1 MILII
6 LFFSNYRMN
15 IFINNRYRKIYTDER
30 FFYVIYKKNKIN
42 ITKYFK
48 KNGVIKKEY
57 KHLIQQKSK
66 KVGGTGD
73 KLVLCSFNVFTWSG
87 YESYPINF
95 DNEFKKLISEKNVML
110 LLTQED
116 ELQDDDTTESVKAY
130 SKDKSGRFSF
140 ISCINTFLQ
149 FCRGVVPR
157 NAIIIKDTVFDISI
171 ANLHL
176 EGGRFI
182 DLELDDNTFQI
193 YLEIKLALLKEVLK
207 KQPDIILGD
216 FNSVYCN
223 NPILRQQ
230 MYIAQHTY
238 YNNYR
243 NQSPQKPC
251 ERCAVNE
258 TKIKKDE
265 KHPLHLFTSHMSDNY
280 DLNLINR
287 CPISNHKNDKKVL
300 SLKQIISWN
309 DEPFILLKQNGY
321 KYIEPENITVN
332 KKINPTNSRG
342 ENVIDHVWV
351 KESMYERFTFSTEI
365 YDGFGG
371 PVSNLYGLVSDHK
384 PVILTIK
391 KILDSETK
399 ELDSE
404 TKGLDSET
412 KELYSETKGLD
423 SAIRRLDRTSR
434 KPYSATKKRRIY

>member
-1 MILII
+1 
-6 LFFSNYRMN
+6 MN
-15 IFINNRYRKIYTDER
+15 IFINNRYRKIYKNESL
-30 FFYVIYKKNKIN
+30 FYVIYKNNKIN

-48 KNGVIKKEY
+48 KDGVIKKEY
-57 KHLIQQKSK
+57 NHLIQQKLK

-73 KLVLCSFNVFTWSG
+73 KLVLCLLNVFTWSG
-87 YESYPINF
+87 YESFPINF
-95 DNEFKKLISEKNVML
+95 DKKFKKLINEKNVML

-140 ISCINTFLQ
+140 ITCINTSLQ
-149 FCRGVVPR
+149 FCRGVIPR
-157 NAIIIKDTVFDISI
+157 NAIIIKDTEFDISI

-207 KQPDIILGD
+207 TQPDIILGD

-223 NPILRQQ
+223 DPILREQ
-230 MYIAQHTY
+230 MYIAQQAY
-238 YNNYR
+238 YNNYI
-243 NQSPQKPC
+243 NQYPQKPC
-251 ERCAVNE
+251 KWCSIKE

-265 KHPLHLFTSHMSDNY
+265 KHPLHLFTSHMSDDY
-280 DLNLINR
+280 GLNLINK
-287 CPISNHKNDKKVL
+287 CPNSKDKNDKKVL
-300 SLKQIISWN
+300 SLKQIIFWN
-309 DEPFILLKQNGY
+309 NEPFILLKQSGY

-351 KESMYERFTFSTEI
+351 KESMHERFTFRTEI
-365 YDGFGG
+365 YDGFGD

-391 KILDSETK
+391 KRLDSEMK
-399 ELDSE
+399 GLDSEMKGLDSEMKGLDSE
-404 TKGLDSET
+404 TKGLDSEM
-412 KELYSETKGLD
+412 KGLDSEMKGLD
-423 SAIRRLDRTSR
+423 SATR
-434 KPYSATKKRRIY
+434 KLKRRR